1 MSVVVSDASPLHY
14 LILTKTINILPGLF
28 SKVIIPEEVVKN
40 ELQRPKTPAP
50 VRDWMSALPKWVEV
64 RKPTRPESLHLHT
77 GEEHAIALA
86 LEFHTPIVLDEKEAR
101 KVAREKGLVVIG
113 TVGVLERAAEK
124 GLVVLSDAL
133 TSLLKTN
140 MRISQSLIDEAL
152 ERERQRNSRRIPPET
167 NGPAD

>member
-1 MSVVVSDASPLHY
+1 M
-14 LILTKTINILPGLF
+14 
-28 SKVIIPEEVVKN
+28 
-40 ELQRPKTPAP
+40 
-50 VRDWMSALPKWVEV
+50 
-64 RKPTRPESLHLHT
+64 HT

-86 LEFHTPIVLDEKEAR
+86 IEFQTPILLDEKEAR

-124 GLVVLSDAL
+124 GLIVLGDAL

-152 ERERQRNSRRIPPET
+152 ERERQRKSRR
-167 NGPAD
+167 